1 LEISTQPILWPFLVY
16 GLAVIALAAFM
27 LGLSHFLGERH
38 KDRATDETFEAGIK
52 MTGTGRV
59 LFPIHFYVIAMF
71 FVVFDLE
78 TVFIVTWAVSAKALG
93 WAGYLAI
100 LTFVVD
106 LLAVLIY
113 VWRIGALDF
122 GPNGKKILKAYHKI
136 KANNQHEVVDN

>member
-1 LEISTQPILWPFLVY
+1 MEAASHPTLWPFLVY

-27 LGLSHFLGERH
+27 LGLSHFLGEQH
-38 KDRATDETFEAGIK
+38 KERATDEVFEAGITA
-52 MTGTGRV
+52 TGSGRV
-59 LFPIHFYVIAMF
+59 LFPVHFYIIAMF

-93 WAGYLAI
+93 WAGYFAI

-106 LLAVLIY
+106 LVAVLIY
-113 VWRIGALDF
+113 VCRIGALDF

-136 KANNQHEVVDN
+136 KANTQHEVVDN